1 MTPQEKAKELVDKY
15 YNVGDQEF
23 DYSKEFALIAV
34 EEILKQFNKIKVSHI
49 ITGYITYKDFEENLT
64 SIQDQLDSEMIL
76 KWNYWNKVKHEIEK
90 L

>member
-1 MTPQEKAKELVDKY
+1 MNPEDKAKELVDKY

-34 EEILKQFNKIKVSHI
+34 DEILQQFNKIKVSHI
-49 ITGYITYKDFEENLT
+49 ITGYATYKDFEENLT
-64 SIQDQLDSEMIL
+64 SIQDQLDSEMIS
-76 KWNYWNKVKHEIEK
+76 KWNYWNEVKHEIEK